1 MEENKYPCYFE
12 CDEWERM
19 KLSQIFWLVKE
30 FRLVEIQ
37 PNEEDLS
44 LYVRQWKDI
53 PMTYETEDETFEMKY
68 WKLYLTDWTNIYK
81 VWNWRGEDWL
91 EEWLEECKN
100 FNP

>member
-1 MEENKYPCYFE
+1 MEEKTYPCYFE
-12 CDEWERM
+12 CDEWEEM
-19 KLSQIFWLVKE
+19 DLSQIFYYVKNWKMI
-30 FRLVEIQ
+30 EIQ
-37 PNEEDLS
+37 VNEDCV

-53 PMTYETEDETFEMKY
+53 PMTYETGDETFEMTY

-91 EEWLEECKN
+91 AEWLEECKN